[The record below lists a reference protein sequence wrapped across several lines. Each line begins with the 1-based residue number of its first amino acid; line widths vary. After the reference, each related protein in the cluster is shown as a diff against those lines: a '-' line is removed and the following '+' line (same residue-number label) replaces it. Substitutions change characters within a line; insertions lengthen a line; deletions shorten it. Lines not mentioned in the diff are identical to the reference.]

1 MTVIMNKV
9 FSLPRTLLVISFV
22 RLNVLT
28 GDLIRLSIDSFLK
41 NVVGQR
47 SAVATDSDRC
57 EQTDMDNLPRNSR
70 LGKAFRLGGERTEA
84 ACML

>member
-1 MTVIMNKV
+1 MNKV

-47 SAVATDSDRC
+47 SAVATDRDRC
-57 EQTDMDNLPRNSR
+57 EQTS
-70 LGKAFRLGGERTEA
+70 
-84 ACML
+84 